1 MKRRPLCALTV
12 LSLAATPPSLRAQPA
27 RARLCIMADVG
38 RGSPAHAGL
47 MRGLSERGWDESRN
61 LDVEYVQP
69 REDAAQSEQLAR
81 RLAQLQCDVLFTQ
94 GLAATLAARAGA
106 AQAPRVFAIGS
117 DPVALGLV
125 ATLQRPGGNATG
137 HVSPPHEIAVKQL
150 SLLRE
155 LAPGAKRVALV
166 FQAGNASTMLTVD
179 SVEAAARPLGLV
191 IRRLPLRRWQDVEA
205 LPSALQREPVDALL
219 VLADR
224 MTYEHRAEIVQV
236 AKRLR
241 LPTVYG
247 SRFFIEHG
255 GLVSFGIDWPA
266 MMVGSADY
274 VARVL
279 GGARPAELPVQQS
292 MRFELVVNRRAAR
305 ALGVT
310 LPQSVLLQATEV
322 IE

>member
-1 MKRRPLCALTV
+1 MRRRPLCALAV
-12 LSLAATPPSLRAQPA
+12 LSLAGTLPSLRAQRA
-27 RARLCIMADVG
+27 RARLCIMADVW

-47 MRGLSERGWDESRN
+47 MRGLTERGWDESRN

-81 RLAQLQCDVLFTQ
+81 RLAQLPCNVLFTQ
-94 GLAATLAARAGA
+94 GLPATLAAQAGA
-106 AQAPRVFAIGS
+106 AQTPRVFVIGS

-137 HVSPPHEIAVKQL
+137 HVSPPHEIAVRQL

-155 LAPGAKRVALV
+155 LAPGAKRVALL
-166 FQAGNASTMLTVD
+166 FQAGSASTMLTVD
-179 SVEAAARPLGLV
+179 SVETAARPLGLA
-191 IRRLPLRRWQDVEA
+191 IRRLPLQRWQDVEA
-205 LPSALQREPVDALL
+205 LPSALQREAVDALL
-219 VLADR
+219 AVSDR
-224 MTYEHRAEIVQV
+224 LTYEHRAEIVQM
-236 AKRLR
+236 ANRLR
-241 LPTVYG
+241 LPAVYG

-266 MMVGSADY
+266 MMVDSADY

-279 GGARPAELPVQQS
+279 EGARPAELPVQQS
-292 MRFELVVNRRAAR
+292 MRFELIVNRRGAR

-322 IE
+322 VE